1 MEPPA
6 AAAASPDPTPQEAP
20 KRSPWKHPAPNG
32 VADPGVMDANHW
44 PALSE
49 TAKVT
54 TKPAPPSDSSRP
66 PDSSTAPVA
75 SSAVANSSTSQK
87 HHGRHKSARRGG
99 ATGGDH
105 SPRERD
111 HSDRGA
117 GGWDHGGAGRGGQ
130 RNHNNGGGRRGNGAT
145 GFGGR
150 RRGGYEGFYR
160 GPPPMGM
167 GPYMRGAPPPP
178 PPMAVPPPFMG
189 PPPPP
194 VSPMRPFPGPM
205 VFHHEMPSPV
215 SPVSP
220 MYYFGP
226 PPPPEALRG
235 MTLAPPMVGPPA
247 YPYFQAP
254 HESQPDSDADA
265 QENQAKLLKQMEF
278 YFSKDNL
285 CMDVFLR
292 RRMDDQGW
300 VDISLIAGF
309 KKVRELTNDLQYIKE
324 TVQSSSILETQDDK
338 IRRQNDWDK
347 WVIPPESNPD
357 IASSSASVTS
367 HPDVN
372 DLTVQ
377 LGDVSLHESASSSG
391 MVDQNHHEVLQNGS
405 PSGDDQGPVVEDNSS
420 HQ

>member
-167 GPYMRGAPPPP
+167 
-178 PPMAVPPPFMG
+178 
-189 PPPPP
+189 
-194 VSPMRPFPGPM
+194 
-205 VFHHEMPSPV
+205 EMPSPV

-405 PSGDDQGPVVEDNSS
+405 PSGDDQGPVVEDNYS